1 MDITNNIAI
10 EAATDGACSGNP
22 GNGGWGGLIIF
33 ADGSEIEIGGAAE
46 NTTNN
51 RMELT
56 AAIKTIEKLKNFR
69 LKENFKLRTDSKYLI
84 EGYTNWIKNWK
95 KNGWKT
101 SNGKAVQNLDLWQQ
115 IDSLR
120 IPGLT
125 MEFVKGH
132 SGDPSNERVDLIA
145 TSYSKG
151 INIDQNSKKKT
162 SILDKKEIAPEN
174 LKNLFY
180 RINLIDN
187 FAKKKYLLNSNEL
200 CDLLGLK
207 NNSNIENYIEFKWRN
222 WILKPV
228 NDQYWQNI
236 KNKDIEQ
243 NL

>member
-151 INIDQNSKKKT
+151 INIDQNSKKKA

-180 RINLIDN
+180 RIDLIDN

-200 CDLLGLK
+200 FDLLDLK
-207 NNSNIENYIEFKWRN
+207 NNSNIENYIAFKWRN
-222 WILKPV
+222 WIFKPI
-228 NDQYWQNI
+228 NNRHWQI
-236 KNKDIEQ
+236 VKNKDIE
-243 NL
+243 